1 MNRVAA
7 IFLLLPALLLV
18 FPSVYGAEA
27 VASKD
32 LLSAGYFF
40 QVFGS
45 LLLVLGLVFGLLF
58 LLRKINGLPSGS
70 KATIRVLGSVRLG
83 SREKMIL
90 VQAGEQ
96 QLLIGVA
103 PGGISTLHT
112 FEKPIEGV
120 ADPAAL
126 PGGVKSG
133 IDFASLLGKSKKA
146 DGDPQ

>member
-1 MNRVAA
+1 M
-7 IFLLLPALLLV
+7 
-18 FPSVYGAEA
+18 YGAEA

-112 FEKPIEGV
+112 FEKPIEGWQTLLPYRAELNPGLILLRYWV
-120 ADPAAL
+120 SQRKQMVILSEVSWLRFLAGNTIADA
-126 PGGVKSG
+126 
-133 IDFASLLGKSKKA
+133 
-146 DGDPQ
+146 